1 MVSKIFSQKRMHGWG
16 LCSLHV
22 KTLSQLSKSIL
33 YNTLNRTIKDT
44 LMIVSANDIKTKGVT
59 LLDKLFEKASEVIIN
74 VRGKNKY
81 VVIDIERYK
90 NLRTLEL
97 DRLYE
102 ETMQEIK
109 EGRYK
114 TQSVEEHLSELR
126 NAL

>member
-1 MVSKIFSQKRMHGWG
+1 
-16 LCSLHV
+16 
-22 KTLSQLSKSIL
+22 
-33 YNTLNRTIKDT
+33 
-44 LMIVSANDIKTKGVT
+44 MIVSANDIKTKGVT

-109 EGRYK
+109 EGRFK

>member
-1 MVSKIFSQKRMHGWG
+1 
-16 LCSLHV
+16 
-22 KTLSQLSKSIL
+22 
-33 YNTLNRTIKDT
+33 
-44 LMIVSANDIKTKGVT
+44 MIVSANDIKTKGVT
-59 LLDKLFEKASEVIIN
+59 LLDKLFESVSEVIIN

-97 DRLYE
+97 DRLYD
-102 ETMQEIK
+102 ETMNEIK

>member
-1 MVSKIFSQKRMHGWG
+1 M
-16 LCSLHV
+16 
-22 KTLSQLSKSIL
+22 
-33 YNTLNRTIKDT
+33 LNRTIKDT
-44 LMIVSANDIKTKGVT
+44 IMIVSANDIKTKGVT
-59 LLDKLFEKASEVIIN
+59 LIDKLFETMSEVIIN

-90 NLRTLEL
+90 QLRELEL

-109 EGRYK
+109 EGRFK

-126 NAL
+126 DAL

>member
-1 MVSKIFSQKRMHGWG
+1 
-16 LCSLHV
+16 
-22 KTLSQLSKSIL
+22 
-33 YNTLNRTIKDT
+33 
-44 LMIVSANDIKTKGVT
+44 MIVSANDIKTKGVT
-59 LLDKLFEKASEVIIN
+59 LLDKLFESVSEVIIN

-90 NLRTLEL
+90 QLRELEL
-97 DRLYE
+97 DRLYD

-109 EGRYK
+109 EGRFK

>member
-1 MVSKIFSQKRMHGWG
+1 M
-16 LCSLHV
+16 
-22 KTLSQLSKSIL
+22 
-33 YNTLNRTIKDT
+33 KDT

-59 LLDKLFEKASEVIIN
+59 LLDKLFESVSEVVIN

-90 NLRTLEL
+90 QLRELEL

-126 NAL
+126 DAL

>member
-1 MVSKIFSQKRMHGWG
+1 
-16 LCSLHV
+16 
-22 KTLSQLSKSIL
+22 
-33 YNTLNRTIKDT
+33 
-44 LMIVSANDIKTKGVT
+44 MIISANDIKTKGVT

-102 ETMQEIK
+102 ETMNDIK
-109 EGRYK
+109 EGRFK
-114 TQSVEEHLSELR
+114 TQSVEEHLNELR

>member
-1 MVSKIFSQKRMHGWG
+1 
-16 LCSLHV
+16 
-22 KTLSQLSKSIL
+22 
-33 YNTLNRTIKDT
+33 
-44 LMIVSANDIKTKGVT
+44 MIVSANDIKTKGVT
-59 LLDKLFEKASEVIIN
+59 LLDKLFESVSEVIIN

-90 NLRTLEL
+90 QLRELEL

-102 ETMQEIK
+102 ETMRDIK
-109 EGRYK
+109 DGRFK

>member
-1 MVSKIFSQKRMHGWG
+1 
-16 LCSLHV
+16 
-22 KTLSQLSKSIL
+22 
-33 YNTLNRTIKDT
+33 
-44 LMIVSANDIKTKGVT
+44 MIVSANDIKTKGVT

-109 EGRYK
+109 EGRFK
-114 TQSVEEHLSELR
+114 TQSVEEHLNELR

>member
-1 MVSKIFSQKRMHGWG
+1 
-16 LCSLHV
+16 
-22 KTLSQLSKSIL
+22 
-33 YNTLNRTIKDT
+33 
-44 LMIVSANDIKTKGVT
+44 MIVSANDIKTKGVS
-59 LLDKLFEKASEVIIN
+59 LLDKLFESVSEVIIN

-97 DRLYE
+97 DRLYD

-109 EGRYK
+109 EGRFK

>member
-1 MVSKIFSQKRMHGWG
+1 
-16 LCSLHV
+16 
-22 KTLSQLSKSIL
+22 
-33 YNTLNRTIKDT
+33 
-44 LMIVSANDIKTKGVT
+44 MIVSANDIKTKGVT

-102 ETMQEIK
+102 ETMNDIK
-109 EGRYK
+109 EGHFK
-114 TQSVEEHLSELR
+114 TQSVEEHLNELR

>member
-1 MVSKIFSQKRMHGWG
+1 
-16 LCSLHV
+16 
-22 KTLSQLSKSIL
+22 
-33 YNTLNRTIKDT
+33 
-44 LMIVSANDIKTKGVT
+44 MIVSANDIKTKGVT

-90 NLRTLEL
+90 QLRELEL

-109 EGRYK
+109 EGRFK

>member
-1 MVSKIFSQKRMHGWG
+1 M
-16 LCSLHV
+16 
-22 KTLSQLSKSIL
+22 
-33 YNTLNRTIKDT
+33 LNRTIKDT
-44 LMIVSANDIKTKGVT
+44 IMIVSANDIKTKGVT

-90 NLRTLEL
+90 QLRELEL
-97 DRLYE
+97 ARLYE
-102 ETMQEIK
+102 ETMVEIN
-109 EGRYK
+109 EWRYE